1 MIFPRFLPFSTAIN
15 SSLLSSKI
23 TSGDTV
29 TDPKEAFF
37 MASIMVSE
45 KPADPKYWLHI
56 CGGCLISLKHILSA
70 AQCIMLLQEI
80 FNPELKN
87 AATSIGNI
95 KLYDP
100 WKRYHI
106 KDFHRHNG
114 YDENDVANT
123 AANDIGVILVSL
135 N

>member
-1 MIFPRFLPFSTAIN
+1 MVASYLWWVLNFLETHFIC
-15 SSLLSSKI
+15 SSMYNA
-23 TSGDTV
+23 T
-29 TDPKEAFF
+29 
-37 MASIMVSE
+37 
-45 KPADPKYWLHI
+45 
-56 CGGCLISLKHILSA
+56 
-70 AQCIMLLQEI
+70 LQER

-87 AATSIGNI
+87 AAASIGNI